1 MSASEALRGSK
12 IFPATANQFN
22 TRIDALGWGD
32 LDRVMGPLVLDLTY
46 WDMSVVVD
54 DTFEERI
61 GALWTAMFPNIDR
74 ELPRGLTQAELHGA
88 NFHKWRNAWC
98 DVHTLWAHL
107 NAERDVFV
115 TTNTKDFQK
124 NADKLALHGLKVV
137 QTPTEALRILN
148 D

>member
-12 IFPATANQFN
+12 EFPPAATQFN

-32 LDRVMGPLVLDLTY
+32 LDRVRGPLVFDLTC

-61 GALWTAMFPNIDR
+61 GALWTAMFPNTDR
-74 ELPRGLTQAELHGA
+74 ELPPGLTQAELHDV

-98 DVHTLWAHL
+98 DVHMLWAHF

-124 NADKLALHGLKVV
+124 NADKLALHGLKAVH
-137 QTPTEALRILN
+137 TPAEALRILT